1 MVAAMGESDEFK
13 EIYKEF
19 EETARSEGYEEIA
32 DFFKELREVEESHN
46 ERYMDFYD
54 KVKSK
59 VYIHQKNLW
68 NGYVQTVDISMKE
81 KKHQWIVLYVDSLK
95 DTLDF

>member
-32 DFFKELREVEESHN
+32 DFLRN
-46 ERYMDFYD
+46 LER
-54 KVKSK
+54 
-59 VYIHQKNLW
+59 
-68 NGYVQTVDISMKE
+68 
-81 KKHQWIVLYVDSLK
+81 
-95 DTLDF
+95 